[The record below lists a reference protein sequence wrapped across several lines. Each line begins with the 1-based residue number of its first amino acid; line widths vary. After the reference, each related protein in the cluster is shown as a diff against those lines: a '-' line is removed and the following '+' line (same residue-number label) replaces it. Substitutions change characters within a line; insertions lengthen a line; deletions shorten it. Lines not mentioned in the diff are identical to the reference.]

1 MAVLRSILSFLLLVA
16 AGLSVLTGSVA
27 QWADNAARTS
37 GPLQEIVGPVSRDA
51 GVQAAL
57 SSTLTRV
64 ATDKIPTISAA
75 VPGIAAHL
83 ETLIG
88 QAVDAT
94 LADESIDQ
102 AWVESIDTTRAGV
115 VSELDAYAADASQ
128 TPTLWFDLT
137 PFVDVLAAKLGALTN
152 DQRVE
157 VFITEMDWTDEVRV
171 PLGRPD
177 ASQLDAATQALEVS
191 AQWRWFY
198 AAGAVLALVG
208 LAVGTRRARWVC
220 LLIASLLTAAATTL
234 AAWGMEFIPLPSGST
249 LAPALVGSLA
259 DGALKSLSAWL
270 FPVTYG
276 SLGVA
281 AFALIALIVVSVIG
295 RRAPAS

>member
-88 QAVDAT
+88 QAVEAT
-94 LADESIDQ
+94 LADEGIDQ
-102 AWVESIDTTRAGV
+102 AWVTSIDTTRAGI
-115 VSELDAYAADASQ
+115 VSELDAYADDPSQ

-177 ASQLDAATQALEVS
+177 ASQLDGATQALEVS

-249 LAPALVGSLA
+249 LAAALVGSLA
-259 DGALKSLSAWL
+259 DGALTSLSAWL

-281 AFALIALIVVSVIG
+281 AFALVALIVVSVIG